1 MGWAGIGYH
10 YFIIKDGTI
19 YQTQPDYVISNHASS
34 YNDNSL
40 GVNMENNNNLYSN
53 QKFYPFD
60 DCDCTCCD
68 SDDCC

>member
-1 MGWAGIGYH
+1 MVILE
-10 YFIIKDGTI
+10 IKN
-19 YQTQPDYVISNHASS
+19 YVSS
-34 YNDNSL
+34 AVINNSL

-53 QKFYPFD
+53 QKFYSFD